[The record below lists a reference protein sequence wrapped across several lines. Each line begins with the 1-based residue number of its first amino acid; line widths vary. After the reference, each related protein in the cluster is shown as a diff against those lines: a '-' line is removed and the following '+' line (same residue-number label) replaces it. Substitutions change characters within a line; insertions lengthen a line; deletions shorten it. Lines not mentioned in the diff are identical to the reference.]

1 MGLALR
7 MGPLQRPGK
16 AEIIKGSSI
25 FVEAILEIFHH
36 VRNSYNHIEEEL
48 LKRVKRA
55 RKPKIVG
62 YRLMEFGRGV
72 GSRINSIGTF

>member
-1 MGLALR
+1 MGLALC

-48 LKRVKRA
+48 LKRVKGLENQ
-55 RKPKIVG
+55 K
-62 YRLMEFGRGV
+62 L
-72 GSRINSIGTF
+72 